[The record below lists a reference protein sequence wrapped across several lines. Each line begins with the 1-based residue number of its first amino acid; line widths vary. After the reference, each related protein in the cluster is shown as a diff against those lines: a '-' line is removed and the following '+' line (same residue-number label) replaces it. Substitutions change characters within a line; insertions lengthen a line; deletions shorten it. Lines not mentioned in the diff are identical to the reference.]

1 MAFWSVINVPARD
14 GQFDRAET
22 RILGYS
28 TVSFAAIVDSR
39 MVRSASKCNEYTAV
53 VICCWQERRQRLLRH
68 SPGRSVSEMPAAVQD
83 DDVGPSLLGFHSTS
97 WLHRVLR
104 QNEHTQQNIAVMTC

>member
-1 MAFWSVINVPARD
+1 MYQQEMVILVAQKQ
-14 GQFDRAET
+14 GY
-22 RILGYS
+22 LVYS

-39 MVRSASKCNEYTAV
+39 MVRSTSKCNEYTAV

-83 DDVGPSLLGFHSTS
+83 DNIGPSFLGFHSTS